1 MMKLAARV
9 GLVLVAVAVVLTI
22 TWAQT
27 APPKDV
33 MQFKTPIGTVT
44 FHHKVHIEQN
54 KIACVKCHHTF
65 KAGEPV
71 LACSSC
77 HTKVASGKQLS
88 LKDAVHKT
96 CGDCHKV
103 MIAEGKKA
111 PAATKCMECHKKAA

>member
-1 MMKLAARV
+1 MKLVGRI
-9 GLVLVAVAVVLTI
+9 GLVLVAVAIVITI

-27 APPKDV
+27 APPKAV
-33 MQFKTPIGTVT
+33 MEFKSPLGTVT
-44 FHHKVHIEQN
+44 FQHKVHIEQH

-71 LACSSC
+71 IACSNC

-103 MIAEGKKA
+103 MIAEGKK
-111 PAATKCMECHKKAA
+111 PPTPTKCMECHKKPA